1 MSHSHSGFT
10 KVVNTNVQT
19 SSILNGVAGALSSI
33 SSTPGFTGY
42 TVIKPTNV
50 NTELDG
56 NTLLS
61 ISESGILLL
70 DGSSITG
77 VSTLAFCLGDTKE
90 NAQALIKIFKLE
102 SSNPKLITVAKVGAT
117 NAAYNIFLANNTYAL
132 ATTHDYVE
140 FSALTSGADP
150 NGRVLVANGL
160 ASKNGYMS
168 VTKASDTKIVFDVVQ
183 TQIA

>member
-42 TVIKPTNV
+42 TIITPTTV
-50 NTELDG
+50 NTVLDG
-56 NTLLS
+56 NALLS

-70 DGSSITG
+70 DGSSTFAG
-77 VSTLAFCLGDTKE
+77 DRDVAVCLGDTKE

-117 NAAYNIFLANNTYAL
+117 NANFAIYLANNEYGL
-132 ATTHDYVE
+132 TTTNNYVE
-140 FSALTSGADP
+140 FTFQGGNPNYRMPVAD
-150 NGRVLVANGL
+150 RL
-160 ASKNGYMS
+160 ATKNGYIS
-168 VTKASDTKIVFDVVQ
+168 VTKVSDTKIVFDIVQ
-183 TQIA
+183 KQLA